1 MGQAGMDRTFLRRG
15 GFHSSEPICLNQ
27 AVPPCLVPTE
37 SPCPAQQGQI
47 KALPCLMWH
56 APQCPPVLCGPA
68 KSAPLSC
75 AACSPLLCSVLP
87 CLVQRAPLSCG
98 AWCTVPPVLCG
109 PAKSAPLSCAACS
122 PVLCGMVH
130 SAPCLVQRAPLSCG
144 AWCTVP
150 PVLCLV
156 RHSPQLLLHAR
167 ARAPSVPATAIAK
180 ASGPKHHLSSSL
192 VPSVLSS
199 PSPSASACTGAQ
211 FNLVSLVS
219 IAELVHQLPEYFL
232 FSLLMMTCLD
242 QHGQQLPSHA
252 AVAATTKQPEA
263 EALRQAAHLIVA
275 KCACGTWA
283 CHSDKVQVLQR
294 RGAAPICTSRSIQR
308 GGAAT

>member
-1 MGQAGMDRTFLRRG
+1 MDRTFLRRG

-75 AACSPLLCSVLP
+75 AACSPLLCSVL
-87 CLVQRAPLSCG
+87 
-98 AWCTVPPVLCG
+98 
-109 PAKSAPLSCAACS
+109 
-122 PVLCGMVH
+122 
-130 SAPCLVQRAPLSCG
+130 PCLVQRAPLSCG

>member
-98 AWCTVPPVLCG
+98 AWCTVPPVLCSVLPCLVG
-109 PAKSAPLSCAACS
+109 HGAQCPLSCA
-122 PVLCGMVH
+122 LCGTAH
-130 SAPCLVQRAPLSCG
+130 SFSCMHAHAHLPCLPQPSLKPPALSTTYPA
-144 AWCTVP
+144 AWC
-150 PVLCLV
+150 
-156 RHSPQLLLHAR
+156 
-167 ARAPSVPATAIAK
+167 PA
-180 ASGPKHHLSSSL
+180 
-192 VPSVLSS
+192 
-199 PSPSASACTGAQ
+199 C
-211 FNLVSLVS
+211 
-219 IAELVHQLPEYFL
+219 
-232 FSLLMMTCLD
+232 
-242 QHGQQLPSHA
+242 
-252 AVAATTKQPEA
+252 
-263 EALRQAAHLIVA
+263 
-275 KCACGTWA
+275 
-283 CHSDKVQVLQR
+283 
-294 RGAAPICTSRSIQR
+294 
-308 GGAAT
+308 